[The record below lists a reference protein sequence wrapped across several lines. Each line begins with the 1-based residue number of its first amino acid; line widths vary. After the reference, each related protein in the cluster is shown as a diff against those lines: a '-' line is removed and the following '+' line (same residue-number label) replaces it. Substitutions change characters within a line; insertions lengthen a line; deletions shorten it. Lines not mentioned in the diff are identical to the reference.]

1 MKRTKFTLD
10 FAHKIASLKMSLD
23 SLTCDR
29 DGGFTDS
36 EIEHIREE
44 LEKIR
49 MYISKNI

>member
-1 MKRTKFTLD
+1 MKRTKFTVD
-10 FAHKIASLKMSLD
+10 FANKIASLKMSLN
-23 SLTCDR
+23 SLACER

-36 EIEHIREE
+36 EIEHIKEE